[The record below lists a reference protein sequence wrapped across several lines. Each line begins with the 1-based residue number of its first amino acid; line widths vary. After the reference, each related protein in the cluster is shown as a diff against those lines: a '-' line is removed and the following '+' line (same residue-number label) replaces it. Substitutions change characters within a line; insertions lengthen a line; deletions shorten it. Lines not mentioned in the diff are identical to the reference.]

1 MCQRLNRKLTTGVP
15 QLHPIAVKEPWYMI
29 GIDFV
34 GPISPT
40 AFDGSRF
47 ILTISDYF
55 TKWVEALP
63 TPDKSA
69 SSVATTLFKVSKL
82 CEQQPVM

>member
-1 MCQRLNRKLTTGVP
+1 
-15 QLHPIAVKEPWYMI
+15 MI

-69 SSVATTLFKVSKL
+69 SSVATTLFKVNKF
-82 CEQQPVM
+82 CEQQPVI